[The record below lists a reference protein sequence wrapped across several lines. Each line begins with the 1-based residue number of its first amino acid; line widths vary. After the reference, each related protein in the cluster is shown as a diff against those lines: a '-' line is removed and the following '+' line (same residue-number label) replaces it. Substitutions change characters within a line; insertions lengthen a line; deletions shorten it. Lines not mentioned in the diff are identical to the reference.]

1 MEKKKQTKKQKK
13 HDEFF
18 KFALEFS
25 EIDSAAI
32 EEKRQV
38 NIIDLFDYVED
49 DKSQVIN
56 DGPKTEDIFIDDNY
70 LFDSFDKQEVKDIS
84 NDVSNDIDL
93 NQNKVLFQYL
103 PKPEFVV
110 KTRV

>member
-1 MEKKKQTKKQKK
+1 MEKKKQKKKKKK
-13 HDEFF
+13 HEEF
-18 KFALEFS
+18 LEFS

-56 DGPKTEDIFIDDNY
+56 DGPKTEGIFIDDNY